1 MGPSWDDPGIL
12 GTRHYRSPTM
22 ELILDTVYRVRLGRV
37 RLGSGLIG
45 IEQAS
50 VTKGTIYS
58 IQDANLAASP
68 TAP

>member
-22 ELILDTVYRVRLGRV
+22 ELILDTVYRV